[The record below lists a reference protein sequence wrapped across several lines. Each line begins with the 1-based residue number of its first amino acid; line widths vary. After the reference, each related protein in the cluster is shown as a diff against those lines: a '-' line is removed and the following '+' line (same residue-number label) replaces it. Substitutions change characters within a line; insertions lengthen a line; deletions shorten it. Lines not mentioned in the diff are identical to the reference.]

1 MNTSDKP
8 RDPFANIE
16 IRASAGTGKTYT
28 LSVQF
33 LGLLNAGVPVD
44 QILATTFTRK
54 AAGEIAGRL
63 FERLAEAVLDK
74 NKQAQLADDLGDPS
88 LDAVRCQALL
98 IQLNRDLHRLR
109 VGTLDSYFAQVARN
123 YCFEMSLPPDWNVID
138 KVREGELITRS
149 IEEVIQSRLDSNT
162 LQLEDLLPRGASQRS
177 LSDLVAETVKNHY
190 SLYRRTHAN
199 CWSAIAAEGGLSKP
213 ELNDL
218 LKQIA
223 DAPLPEHKGVK
234 KTRDADIDRAHE
246 DDWEKL
252 VTTGI
257 MKAVASA
264 DDGEMVKFS
273 SREIPEETVNLYRR
287 LMAHAVSCLLQ
298 PVIRQTA
305 ATYDLLES
313 YHQVFFTAKRQDGSL
328 SFDDVAFALHDYLSQ
343 PAGLG
348 SGFRLDAS
356 VEHLLLD
363 EFQDTSLL
371 QWQILLP
378 LAQHATTDAPAASS
392 RSFFFVG
399 DTKQAIFGWRG
410 GRREIFQVVH
420 KDLEATLDK
429 TNLDK
434 SYRSAQP
441 IIDAVNHV
449 FKNLTAHDNLE
460 DISDATERW
469 QTDFP
474 SHKTVHS
481 ERKGGVE
488 FLHLPSGTVKE
499 DHQATSL
506 ESMAQIVE
514 KISTHAP
521 DASIGVLTRKNN
533 FAYRAIQKL
542 RSKGLEVSG
551 ESGVSLDDTSPNQA
565 ILSLLAMVDH
575 PGDRISRYHV
585 AHSPLGAIV
594 GLTAEDSQE
603 RVTDLAA
610 GIRRKIQQG
619 GYGPYLEELSVALCE
634 SCSRRQFERL
644 NQLVDMAYDFQ
655 PDYPTRTREFREHIK
670 LSTIEDPSSA
680 RIRVMTVHGAKGL
693 EFDAVVLPQLN
704 ESIASSSNYYVTGR
718 PDSTDPI
725 DSVLAYFKKSLQNAL
740 PPRIRQMFQDA
751 RDEQVYDALCVLYVA
766 FTRAK
771 HGLHVI
777 LPYNPGRKK
786 YPKTLSGL
794 VEAAIGAPMN
804 PDPEVEIRS
813 FGNPDWYLDFT
824 LEAEDDGPAGACGT
838 APVRLAELIPGLS
851 VPAPDPDRRLE
862 PITPSSQEGE
872 GVFQAGELLDLGQE
886 KAMTRGT
893 LIHGW
898 LEQIHWLDGVLP
910 AKKTMEQDVQRYQI
924 DKSAIDDFHDVI
936 QHDQVAR
943 LLDRDSYLDLT
954 TLECSDGLRE
964 ALQESPFELDVYQE
978 FPLSA
983 IHDGQHF
990 HGTIDRLVLVT
1001 RDEVVVGADIIDY
1014 KTDRIDP
1021 DDPERTV
1028 EARCEFYRGQLKTYA
1043 QGLSASM
1050 RIPPE
1055 MINTRLAFVG
1065 SGIVTRVDHH

>member
-1 MNTSDKP
+1 MNTSGQP
-8 RDPFANIE
+8 LDPFANVE
-16 IRASAGTGKTYT
+16 ILASAGTGKTYT
-28 LSVQF
+28 LSVRF

-54 AAGEIAGRL
+54 AAGEISGRL

-74 NKQAQLADDLGDPS
+74 KKQAQLAGDLGDPS
-88 LDAVRCQALL
+88 LDAGRCQALL
-98 IQLNRDLHRLR
+98 IKLNRNLHRLR

-123 YCFEMSLPPDWNVID
+123 YCFEMSLPPDWNIID
-138 KVREGELITRS
+138 TVREGELITRS
-149 IEEVIQSRLDSNT
+149 IEEVIQSHLDSST
-162 LQLEDLLPRGASQRS
+162 LQLEHLLPRGASQRS

-190 SLYRRTHAN
+190 SLYRRTDSN
-199 CWSAIAAEGGLSKP
+199 CWSTITAEGRLSQSEIKQ
-213 ELNDL
+213 L

-223 DAPLPEHKGVK
+223 DAPLPQHKGVK
-234 KTRDADIDRAHE
+234 KARDADIDRARE

-252 VTTGI
+252 LTTGI
-257 MKAVASA
+257 MKAIAKA
-264 DDGEMVKFS
+264 GDGEVVNFS
-273 SREIPEETVNLYRR
+273 SREIPEDTVGLYRR
-287 LMAHAVSCLLQ
+287 LMAHAVSLLLQ

-305 ATYDLLES
+305 ATYDLLDH

-328 SFDDVAFALHDYLSQ
+328 SFDDVAFALHGYLAQ

-348 SGFRLDAS
+348 SGFRLDAT

-378 LAQHATTDAPAASS
+378 LAQHATADAPAASS

-420 KDLEATLDK
+420 KDLAITLGK

-449 FKNLTAHDNLE
+449 FQNLTAHDNLE
-460 DISDATERW
+460 DLFDATARW
-469 QTDFP
+469 QEDFP
-474 SHKTVHS
+474 PHKTVHS

-488 FLHLPSGTVKE
+488 FLHLPSGTVNE
-499 DHQATSL
+499 DHHATSL
-506 ESMAQIVE
+506 ESMAQIVA

-542 RSKGLEVSG
+542 RSEGLEVSG

-565 ILSLLAMVDH
+565 ILSLLALVDH
-575 PGDRISRYHV
+575 PGDRISQYHV

-594 GLTAEDSQE
+594 GLTADDSQE
-603 RVTDLAA
+603 QVTVLAE
-610 GIRRKIQQG
+610 GIRKKIQQG
-619 GYGPYLEELSVALCE
+619 GYGPYLEELSVAVRE

-644 NQLVDMAYDFQ
+644 NQLVNMAYDFQ
-655 PDYPTRTREFREHIK
+655 PVYPTRTREFREHIQ

-704 ESIASSSNYYVTGR
+704 ESIGSSSNYYVTGR
-718 PDSTDPI
+718 PESTDPI
-725 DSVLAYFKKSLQNAL
+725 DRVLAYFNKPLQKAL
-740 PPRIRQMFQDA
+740 PPRIWQMFQDA

-794 VEAAIGAPMN
+794 VEAAIGAPIN
-804 PDPEVEIRS
+804 PDSEVEISS
-813 FGNPDWYLDFT
+813 FGDPAWYLDFT
-824 LEAEDDGPAGACGT
+824 LEAEDDGPSGACGT
-838 APVRLAELIPGLS
+838 APVRLAEITPGLS
-851 VPAPDPDRRLE
+851 VPAPPAGRRPE
-862 PITPSSQEGE
+862 PVTPSSQEGE

-898 LEQIHWLDGVLP
+898 LEQVQWLDEGLP
-910 AKKTMEQDVQRYQI
+910 SEEAMKRDVQRYQV
-924 DKSAIDDFHDVI
+924 DSSAIDYFREVI
-936 QHDQVAR
+936 QHPQVTR
-943 LLDRDSYLDLT
+943 LLDRDSYLDLSAA
-954 TLECSDGLRE
+954 ECCESLRE
-964 ALQESPFELDVYQE
+964 ALQQSSFELQAYQE
-978 FPLSA
+978 FALSA
-983 IHDGQHF
+983 LHEGQHF
-990 HGTIDRLVLVT
+990 HGTIDRLVLVI
-1001 RDEVVVGADIIDY
+1001 REGVIVGADIVDY
-1014 KTDRIDP
+1014 KTDSIDP
-1021 DDPERTV
+1021 DNPERTV
-1028 EARCEFYRGQLKTYA
+1028 EARCDYYRGQLKTYA
-1043 QGLSASM
+1043 QGLSSSM
-1050 RIPPE
+1050 RIPLE

-1065 SGIVTRVDHH
+1065 AGIVTRVDHH

>member
-1 MNTSDKP
+1 MTTSTP
-8 RDPFANIE
+8 TRDPFANVE

-33 LGLLNAGVPVD
+33 LGLLNAGVPAD

-54 AAGEIAGRL
+54 AAGEISGRL

-74 NKQAQLADDLGDPS
+74 NKRAALADDLGDPS
-88 LDAVRCQALL
+88 LDATRCQTLL
-98 IQLNRDLHRLR
+98 VQLNRDLHRLR
-109 VGTLDSYFAQVARN
+109 IGTLDSYFAQVARN

-138 KVREGELITRS
+138 KVRGAELITRS
-149 IEEVIQSRLDSNT
+149 IEEVIQSHLVPNT
-162 LQLEDLLPRGASQRS
+162 LQLEYLLPGGTSQRS
-177 LSDLVAETVKNHY
+177 LSDLVADAVKNHY
-190 SLYRRTHAN
+190 SLFRRTEQS
-199 CWSAIAAEGGLSKP
+199 CWTAISPAGQLAKP
-213 ELNDL
+213 ELTRL

-223 DAPLPEHKGVK
+223 DAPLPDHKGVTK
-234 KTRDADIDRAHE
+234 ARDADIARAHE
-246 DDWEKL
+246 ENWEKL
-252 VTTGI
+252 LTTGL
-257 MKAVASA
+257 MKAVAATAGSEA
-264 DDGEMVKFS
+264 VLFS
-273 SREIPEETVNLYRR
+273 GREIPEETVELYRP
-287 LMAHAVSCLLQ
+287 LMAHAVSFLLQ

-305 ATYDLLES
+305 ATHDLLER
-313 YHQVFFTAKRQDGSL
+313 YHEVFYTAKRLDGSL
-328 SFDDVAFALHDYLSQ
+328 SFDDVAFALHDYLAR

-378 LAQHATTDAPAASS
+378 LARHATADVPATSA
-392 RSFFFVG
+392 RSFFLVG

-420 KDLEATLDK
+420 KDLETTLGK

-441 IIDAVNHV
+441 VIDAVNHV
-449 FKNLTAHDNLE
+449 FQNLTAHDTL
-460 DISDATERW
+460 DDLFDATSRW
-469 QTDFP
+469 QAEFP
-474 SHKTVHS
+474 THKTAHS
-481 ERKGGVE
+481 TRQGGVE
-488 FLHLPSGTVKE
+488 FLHLPSGTVKN
-499 DHQATSL
+499 DHQATAL
-506 ESMAQIVE
+506 DSMVEIVAR
-514 KISTHAP
+514 ISTHAP
-521 DASIGVLTRKNN
+521 DASIGVLTRTNG
-533 FAYRAIQKL
+533 FAYLAIQKL
-542 RSKGLEVSG
+542 RGQGLEVSG

-575 PGDRISRYHV
+575 PGDSLSRYHV
-585 AHSPLGAIV
+585 AHSPLGPIV
-594 GLTAEDSQE
+594 GLTPDDSQDH
-603 RVTDLAA
+603 VTMLAA
-610 GIRRKIQQG
+610 DVRKKIQQG
-619 GYGPYLEELSVALCE
+619 GYGPYLEELSIALRE

-644 NQLVDMAYDFQ
+644 NQLVNMAYDFQ
-655 PDYPTRTREFREHIK
+655 PIYPTRTREFRAHIH
-670 LSTIEDPSSA
+670 LSTVEDPSSA
-680 RIRVMTVHGAKGL
+680 RIRVMTVHSSKGL

-704 ESIASSSNYYVTGR
+704 ESIGSSSGSYVTGR
-718 PDSTDPI
+718 PRSTAPI
-725 DSVLAYFKKSLQNAL
+725 DRVLAYFKKPLQNAL
-740 PPRIRQMFQDA
+740 PSRIRQMFQEA

-777 LPYNPGRKK
+777 LPYNPDRRT

-794 VEAAIGAPMN
+794 VEATIGAPLN
-804 PDPEVEIRS
+804 PDPETEIRR
-813 FGNPDWYLDFT
+813 FGNPEWYKDFT
-824 LEAEDDGPAGACGT
+824 LELEDDGPAGTCGT
-838 APVRLAELIPGLS
+838 AAVRLTELTPGLS
-851 VPAPDPDRRLE
+851 LPAPSPDRRLE

-872 GVFQAGELLDLGQE
+872 GVYQAGDLLDLGQE

-898 LEQIHWLDGVLP
+898 LEQIQWLDEALP
-910 AKKTMEQDVQRYQI
+910 DKETMQQDIQRYRI
-924 DKSAIDDFHDVI
+924 DKSAIDDFLAVI
-936 QHDQVAR
+936 QHDQVVR
-943 LLDRDSYLDLT
+943 MLDRESYRDMAPS
-954 TLECSDGLRE
+954 ECADGLRE
-964 ALQESPFELDVYQE
+964 ALLQAPFELDVYQE

-1001 RDEVVVGADIIDY
+1001 RNDNVVGADIIDY

-1021 DDPERTV
+1021 DDPERTL
-1028 EARCEFYRGQLKTYA
+1028 EARCEYYRGQLRTYA

-1050 RIPPE
+1050 QIPVE

-1065 SGIVTRVDHH
+1065 SGIVTRVDHS